1 MNVIKLEDLLGTERV
16 VKDDNWESRRFLLKD
31 DNVGFSLH
39 DTVLYAGT
47 ETYIW
52 YKNHIEAVYCIE
64 GEAEIETVEDGKK
77 YQIKPGTM
85 YCLDGH
91 EKHYLRAKTDF
102 RVVCVFN
109 PALVGNEIHDE
120 EGVYKLPEE
129 SNK

>member
-1 MNVIKLEDLLGTERV
+1 MNVVKLEDLIGTERE
-16 VKDDNWESRRFLLKD
+16 VKDDNWKSRRFLLKD

-64 GEAEIETVEDGKK
+64 GEAEIETLKDGKK

-109 PALVGNEIHDE
+109 PALVGNEVHDE
-120 EGVYKLPEE
+120 EGVYRLPDE
-129 SNK
+129 SKS